1 VVVAQCVDHH
11 DQVVES
17 ELFYM
22 PEPALFRNEEAFR
35 LYTEFAAGLVA
46 AGLADRFPR
55 ERDVRQ
61 TAIEIL
67 AERYVV
73 EEVVAEPDVIE
84 FAVLEAH
91 EILDPRA
98 DDS

>member
-1 VVVAQCVDHH
+1 M
-11 DQVVES
+11 VES

-22 PEPALFRNEEAFR
+22 PEPALFGNEEAFR
-35 LYTEFAAGLVA
+35 LYTGFAAGLEA
-46 AGLADRFPR
+46 AGLADRFPN
-55 ERDVRQ
+55 EMKIRQ

-67 AERYVV
+67 AERYTV
-73 EEVVAEPDVIE
+73 EEVVADPSIIE

-98 DDS
+98 DDG